1 MEDHL
6 NYEID
11 APDKQMNEL
20 RFAQNHRFLIDISSV
35 LKSSAQDIELPGLS
49 KSQYGEIVMELI
61 QDQLLDAFL
70 LIKKSFETNYEVLG
84 KADINTAYCTLS
96 EQIASFKTCSSML
109 FNRVGPPEVNG
120 SKSNA
125 GHPFEHTERK
135 SFMVFKYNK
144 YFSIKVGNIAF
155 FYIKNN
161 TATIMTLDEQEYSL
175 DESLDSIQ
183 SSLLPEQF
191 FRLNRQYLINFDAIK
206 EIEHYFSRKLFV
218 KLVIPSPEILLVGK
232 ERATCFLNWMSQR

>member
-1 MEDHL
+1 
-6 NYEID
+6 
-11 APDKQMNEL
+11 
-20 RFAQNHRFLIDISSV
+20 
-35 LKSSAQDIELPGLS
+35 
-49 KSQYGEIVMELI
+49 
-61 QDQLLDAFL
+61 
-70 LIKKSFETNYEVLG
+70 
-84 KADINTAYCTLS
+84 
-96 EQIASFKTCSSML
+96 ML
-109 FNRVGPPEVNG
+109 FSRVLPPEVNAP
-120 SKSNA
+120 KSSA
-125 GHPFEHTERK
+125 GNPRENTRK
-135 SFMVFKYNK
+135 SFLVFKYNK
-144 YFSIKVGNIAF
+144 YFSIKVANIAF

-206 EIEHYFSRKLFV
+206 EIEHYFSRKLYV

>member
-20 RFAQNHRFLIDISSV
+20 SFTKNHRFLIDISSA
-35 LKSSAQDIELPGLS
+35 LTSSAQDFDQPGFS

-109 FNRVGPPEVNG
+109 FSRVLPPEVNAP
-120 SKSNA
+120 KSSA
-125 GHPFEHTERK
+125 GNLRENTRK
-135 SFMVFKYNK
+135 SFLVFKYNK
-144 YFSIKVGNIAF
+144 YFSIKVANIAF